1 MSVFDYRNTDVFD
14 LSDVSGGAK
23 SLDLLWMMSHAFDDT
38 DRTPM
43 WIGFNAIGYQDHLPK
58 QEVRYMPNLCH
69 PITSLDVIH
78 ETLVTAQKCALEC
91 EQQYAVVSYDLNAAK
106 PAMQIQVAEI
116 PKFDNVFI
124 MPGTFHIEMAL
135 FKAIGKIISDSG
147 GPDMLAHRHGCSC
160 TRIIERVPF
169 WQTLQPMQTATPNIC
184 PCIRNSPFQG
194 IPEDL
199 HR

>member
-1 MSVFDYRNTDVFD
+1 M
-14 LSDVSGGAK
+14 
-23 SLDLLWMMSHAFDDT
+23 DLLWMMSHAFDDT

-58 QEVRYMPNLCH
+58 QEVRYMPNLRH

-147 GPDMLAHRHGCSC
+147 GPDMLTDTDVLAPGSLNGFLSGRHFNRCKRLHPIFALAFEILHFKAFLKTYTDLG
-160 TRIIERVPF
+160 
-169 WQTLQPMQTATPNIC
+169 
-184 PCIRNSPFQG
+184 NS
-194 IPEDL
+194 
-199 HR
+199 